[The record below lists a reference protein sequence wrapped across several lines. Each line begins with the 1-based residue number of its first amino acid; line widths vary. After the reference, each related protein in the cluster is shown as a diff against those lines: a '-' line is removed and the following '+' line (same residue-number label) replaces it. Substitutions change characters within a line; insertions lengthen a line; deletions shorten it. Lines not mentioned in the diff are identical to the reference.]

1 MKILYAIQGTGNG
14 HLSRARDII
23 PILQKKGDLDILISG
38 TQADVELPY
47 PVKYRLRGL
56 CFIFGKKG
64 GIDIMATYR
73 KSNLKKF
80 LKEIRNLPVEKYDL
94 VINDF
99 EPVSAWACRRKNVPC
114 IGLSHQCAVIHRSS
128 PHPRNKD
135 LIGNAILHRYA
146 PVSKAFG
153 FHFRAYA
160 DGIFT
165 PVIRSEIRYAT
176 AETKKHYTVY
186 LPAYGDKKIIRML
199 SEIRQVEWEVFSK
212 HSRKAYRKENISIH
226 PIENKAF
233 VKSLLGCQG
242 ILCGAG
248 FETPAEALFL
258 KKKILAIPMK
268 SQYEQQCNAAALED
282 MGVPILKSLKKKN
295 LEKIKQWVNNPQ
307 FIPVDYPDITEQII
321 DQLISDAGSR
331 SGKETVMSESGLKS
345 VKSMKEEM
353 LSPILKPAA
362 K

>member
-1 MKILYAIQGTGNG
+1 
-14 HLSRARDII
+14 
-23 PILQKKGDLDILISG
+23 
-38 TQADVELPY
+38 
-47 PVKYRLRGL
+47 
-56 CFIFGKKG
+56 
-64 GIDIMATYR
+64 
-73 KSNLKKF
+73 
-80 LKEIRNLPVEKYDL
+80 
-94 VINDF
+94 
-99 EPVSAWACRRKNVPC
+99 
-114 IGLSHQCAVIHRSS
+114 
-128 PHPRNKD
+128 
-135 LIGNAILHRYA
+135 LHRYA